1 MTHNF
6 DLKTVKA
13 RKDHRCDL
21 CEETIVCGLPY
32 YIEKIVD
39 SDGWE
44 TRRLHIVCHTVCF
57 NDPDIEL
64 AETLGDQVDFF
75 NQYLCDT
82 EPDQLRKILHGQDP
96 NEIERIL
103 DYRNRQLIHYGS
115 DYNL

>member
-1 MTHNF
+1 MTHHF

-32 YIEKIVD
+32 YTQKIVD
-39 SDGWE
+39 GDW
-44 TRRLHIVCHTVCF
+44 TVRRFHIGCHTVCF
-57 NDPDIEL
+57 SDPDSDL
-64 AETLGDQVDFF
+64 AETMGEQVCYF

-82 EPDQLRKILHGQDP
+82 EPNELHKILHGQEP
-96 NEIERIL
+96 NEIDRIL

>member
-1 MTHNF
+1 MTHHF
-6 DLKTVKA
+6 TIQTAKA

-32 YIEKIVD
+32 YTQKIVD
-39 SDGWE
+39 GDC
-44 TRRLHIVCHTVCF
+44 TVRRFHIGCHTVCF
-57 NDPDIEL
+57 SDPDVEL
-64 AETLGDQVDFF
+64 AEAMGDQVDFF

-96 NEIERIL
+96 DEIDRIL